1 MTEEPGS
8 IMNERKPKI
17 LVIEDVQSLR
27 KDIIEMLGFEGYEA
41 EGAENGLVGVEK
53 VGYFQPDLIICDIM
67 MPGLD
72 GHGVLET
79 LRKRERTDF
88 AFMFLTARTDREDMR
103 HGMEQG
109 AEDYLTKPFTASE
122 LLTAVRVQ
130 LEKLEKRRA
139 EKQESVKAITHN
151 IIFSLPHELRT
162 PLNVI
167 MGYSDLLMTAD
178 ETFPMERVIEFAGHI
193 NASAMRLYR
202 LFENFLIYAQ
212 TILIAA
218 DQKQIDALRMGVTY
232 SPKSIIERAA
242 RAKAPS
248 ERLNDLHLDVI
259 DAEAVG
265 TAEDHLRRMV
275 EELVDNAFKFSNPG
289 SPVTISARPH
299 DHGYQIAIEDRGRG
313 MTPAQ
318 IESIGAYMQFDR
330 IIYEQ
335 QGTGLGLAIAKR
347 LTELYNGSFSI
358 ESAAGSGTRVILTL
372 PSPNAAPDEDPLTG
386 EMALES

>member
-1 MTEEPGS
+1 
-8 IMNERKPKI
+8 MNERKPKI

-27 KDIIEMLGFEGYEA
+27 KDIIEMLGFEGYDA
-41 EGAENGLVGVEK
+41 EGAENGLIGVEK
-53 VGYFQPDLIICDIM
+53 AASFQPDLIICDIM

-79 LRKRERTDF
+79 LRKQERTDF

-122 LLTAVRVQ
+122 LLAAVRIQ

-139 EKQESVKAITHN
+139 EKAESVNTITQN

-178 ETFPMERVIEFAGHI
+178 ETLPMERVTEFAQHI
-193 NASAMRLYR
+193 NLSAMRLYR

-212 TILIAA
+212 TILIASNPE
-218 DQKQIDALRMGVTY
+218 QISALRMGMTY
-232 SPKSIIERAA
+232 SPMGIIERAA
-242 RAKAPS
+242 RAKANH
-248 ERLNDLHLDVI
+248 ERLADLRLNLTDV
-259 DAEAVG
+259 EAVAV
-265 TAEDHLRRMV
+265 AEDHLRRMV
-275 EELVDNAFKFSNPG
+275 EELIDNAFKFSDPAT
-289 SPVTISARPH
+289 PVTISAHPH
-299 DHGYQIAIEDRGRG
+299 DRGYQIIIEDRGRG
-313 MTPAQ
+313 MTPKQ
-318 IESIGAYMQFDR
+318 IASIGAYMQFDR

-335 QGTGLGLAIAKR
+335 QGTGLGLIIAKR
-347 LTELYNGSFSI
+347 LTELYGGAFSL
-358 ESAAGSGTRVILTL
+358 ESEAGSGTRVILTL
-372 PSPNAAPDEDPLTG
+372 PSRDLHSKDEPAM
-386 EMALES
+386 EKIALES

>member
-1 MTEEPGS
+1 
-8 IMNERKPKI
+8 MNERKPKI

-27 KDIIEMLGFEGYEA
+27 KDIIEMLGFEGYDA

-53 VGYFQPDLIICDIM
+53 ASSFQPDLIICDIM

-72 GHGVLET
+72 GHGVLEA
-79 LRKRERTDF
+79 LRRQEWTDF
-88 AFMFLTARTDREDMR
+88 AFIFLTARTDREDMR

-122 LLTAVRVQ
+122 LLAAVRVQ

-139 EKQESVKAITHN
+139 EKQESVNTITRN

-178 ETFPMERVIEFAGHI
+178 DTFPMERVAEFAQHI
-193 NASAMRLYR
+193 NLSAMRLYR

-212 TILIAA
+212 TILITS
-218 DQKQIDALRMGVTY
+218 DQAQINALRTGITY
-232 SPKSIIERAA
+232 SPQRIIERAA
-242 RAKAPS
+242 RTKAAH
-248 ERLNDLHLDVI
+248 ERLSDLQLDLTDI
-259 DAEAVG
+259 EAVSI
-265 TAEDHLRRMV
+265 AEDHLRRMV
-275 EELVDNAFKFSNPG
+275 EELIDNAFKFSNPG
-289 SPVTISARPH
+289 TPVTVTAHPH
-299 DHGYQIAIEDRGRG
+299 DHGYQIKIEDRGRG

-318 IESIGAYMQFDR
+318 IASIGAYMQFDR

-335 QGTGLGLAIAKR
+335 QGAGLGLAIAKR
-347 LTELYNGSFSI
+347 LTELYGGNFSI
-358 ESAAGSGTRVILTL
+358 ESEAGSGTRVILTL
-372 PSPNAAPDEDPLTG
+372 PSHTPDSADNPLEEKNSAG
-386 EMALES
+386 IIAH